1 MGLTLTD
8 SLALVTKGYKTAE
21 IKELKEIIDKF
32 PDESNNIIELAKKM
46 QFSDLKSTIE
56 LFYSG
61 DDNKSED
68 REDETDNDTSSRGG
82 NAENEDDEADDQDAK
97 EDGVDYKKLY
107 EDEKNLRT
115 QLQRKNQNSDIS
127 GRAGDNKTDEEI
139 ALQFATDVLN

>member
-8 SLALVTKGYKTAE
+8 SLALVTKGYKTAD

-68 REDETDNDTSSRGG
+68 QDDEKTDNDTSSRGG
-82 NAENEDDEADDQDAK
+82 NAENENDEGDDQDAK
-97 EDGVDYKKLY
+97 DDVDYKKMY
-107 EDEKNLRT
+107 EEEKNLRT

-127 GRAGDNKTDEEI
+127 GRTGDNKTDEEI